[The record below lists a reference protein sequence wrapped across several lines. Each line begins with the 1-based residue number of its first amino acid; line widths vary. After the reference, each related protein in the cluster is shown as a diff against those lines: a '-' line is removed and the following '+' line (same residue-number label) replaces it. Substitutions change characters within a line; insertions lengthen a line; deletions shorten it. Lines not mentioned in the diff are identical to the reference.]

1 MPIRSTLLGLALTVG
16 LAACGYTD
24 LDGENDE
31 ASSPP
36 RTDAAPAA
44 PPTET
49 ETPEVESDPMP
60 AIPAGAITEALNA
73 VLATQDEPRAT
84 DVTPTVRGIDDNDNG
99 VRDDIETILE
109 EESTK
114 DVPPEQ
120 VEALR
125 EFAVA
130 FQSKLEVDVNDEEA
144 FLEAHRA
151 VTKAVLCDFEVRRG
165 DRHTDV
171 TIDDI
176 IAFSTNTPQRWQA
189 YRRFEE
195 NLNGRS
201 WGLGQGD
208 PCSDE
213 WTHESP

>member
-1 MPIRSTLLGLALTVG
+1 MPIRLVLLLFALTLGLS
-16 LAACGYTD
+16 ACGYTD
-24 LDGENDE
+24 LDGENETATPD
-31 ASSPP
+31 A
-36 RTDAAPAA
+36 TDAPASA
-44 PPTET
+44 GPDVSPAEPSS
-49 ETPEVESDPMP
+49 EADPISP
-60 AIPAGAITEALNA
+60 VPAGAITEALEA
-73 VLATQDEPRAT
+73 VRAKASEPRAT
-84 DVTPTVRGIDDNDNG
+84 DITPTVGGIDANDDG
-99 VRDDIETILE
+99 IRDDIEVILE
-109 EESTK
+109 EEAIK

-130 FQSKLEVDVNDEEA
+130 FKQKLEVDVTDEEA

-151 VTKAVLCDFEVRRG
+151 VTKAVLCDFEVRSG

-176 IAFSTNTPQRWQA
+176 ITFSTNTPQRWQA
-189 YRRFEE
+189 YRQFEE
-195 NLNGRS
+195 NLNGRV

-208 PCSDE
+208 PCSDD